1 MSKSLLMLCAAGM
14 LFVASPAI
22 SAPRDA
28 GSKIRG
34 DAYQFD
40 SGSTYTGHAYDHA
53 RVLSDYSAGGQPVP
67 KAVVKEHADAIRH
80 NVTASKK
87 AIAGLSDD
95 AKKEAAKS
103 LAIIDKAHAKALEA
117 CNMLDECCAKGDG
130 DSTVVMKCCA
140 TATDELKAAQAEQ
153 EKLAKQLKL
162 EKAPVKK

>member
-14 LFVASPAI
+14 LFVASPVFAQ
-22 SAPRDA
+22 RDA
-28 GSKIRG
+28 GSKVRG
-34 DAYQFD
+34 DAYQLN

-53 RVLSDYSAGGQPVP
+53 RILSDYSAAGQPVP

-80 NVTASKK
+80 NLTASKK

-153 EKLAKQLKL
+153 EKLSKQLKL